1 MVRIACQNSV
11 CGGVG
16 TSLQATEVFDVSV
29 QFDSSPPHAAR
40 AVNRA
45 AHRATGY
52 RIWLKRALDVGLVL
66 VALPV
71 VLPLMGLIALA
82 LWIEGGQP
90 FYTQARLGQHGRK
103 FRVLKFRTMVR
114 DAEHMLQRLLDEDPA
129 LRREWD
135 RTQKLRHDPR
145 ITPIGHFLRRSSLDE
160 LPQLFN
166 VLRGEMSLVGPR
178 PMMPEQLE
186 LYGPYAPSYFALR
199 PGLTGLWQVSE
210 RNSAHFLR
218 RAELDA
224 QYERM
229 VSFSRDLALLLA
241 TFRVVWRGT
250 GY

>member
-1 MVRIACQNSV
+1 M
-11 CGGVG
+11 
-16 TSLQATEVFDVSV
+16 SL
-29 QFDSSPPHAAR
+29 QFDSSPAYAATPVR
-40 AVNRA
+40 ARGVRE
-45 AHRATGY
+45 TGY
-52 RIWLKRALDVGLVL
+52 RNWVKRALDVALVL
-66 VALPV
+66 AALPV
-71 VLPLMGLIALA
+71 VLPLMALIALA
-82 LWIEGGQP
+82 LWMEGGQP
-90 FYTQARLGQHGRK
+90 FYTQARLGRHGRT

-129 LRREWD
+129 LRLEWK
-135 RTQKLRHDPR
+135 RTQKLRNDPR

-166 VLRGEMSLVGPR
+166 VLRGDMSLVGPR
-178 PMMPEQLE
+178 PMLPEQLD
-186 LYGPYAPSYFALR
+186 LYGPYAASYFVLR

-229 VSFSRDLALLLA
+229 VTFSRDVALLLA
-241 TFRVVWRGT
+241 TVRVVWRGT